1 MNKGVRAEDRIEYSQ
16 EHVRRAPHASP
27 RRRADA
33 VTDRFGDLMPGPRIL
48 LGPGP
53 TMADPR
59 VLRAM
64 STPLLGQFDPEFTA
78 IMNEVMQLC
87 RFAFQTENARTFPV
101 SGTGRAGLEAAIAS
115 LVEPGDRVVVGE
127 CGRFGLLL
135 IEIAERCGAQVVA
148 VRGEWGR
155 VIGPDAIEA
164 ALRGGRTK
172 LVAVVH
178 GETATGALQPLE
190 EIARISRAHDALLMA
205 DCVVTLGGCEVAVD
219 RWGVDVAVAGTQK
232 CLSCPSGL
240 APVTYNARAEAA
252 LARRMSK
259 VQSNY
264 LDLGQLADYWS
275 PARFNHHTAPTAMV
289 YGLREA
295 LRAVHEEGLAT
306 RFARH
311 RLHGDA
317 LRAGIA
323 ALGLSL
329 FGKEVT
335 ERRLPFITPVL
346 VPEGVD
352 ELRVR
357 RRLVEDFGIEIGAA
371 FGPLQGKIWRIGTM
385 GYSAARQNVLLCL
398 LALEQV
404 LRQEG
409 WRAAPGAG
417 VDAAL
422 GHYAAMGAAA
432 GETPAPRIDES
443 LGARGIGRI

>member
-1 MNKGVRAEDRIEYSQ
+1 
-16 EHVRRAPHASP
+16 
-27 RRRADA
+27 
-33 VTDRFGDLMPGPRIL
+33 
-48 LGPGP
+48 
-53 TMADPR
+53 MADPR

-78 IMNEVMQLC
+78 IMNEVMELT
-87 RFAFQTENARTFPV
+87 RFAFETANARAFPV
-101 SGTGRAGLEAAIAS
+101 PGTGRAGLEAALVS
-115 LVEPGDRVVVGE
+115 LIEPGDRVVVAE

-135 IEIAERCGAQVVA
+135 IEIAERCGAEVIP
-148 VRGEWGR
+148 VRSEWGR
-155 VIGPDAIEA
+155 LIDLDAIETALKA
-164 ALRGGRTK
+164 ARTK

-178 GETATGALQPLE
+178 GETSTGILQPLADV
-190 EIARISRAHDALLMA
+190 ARLAHDHGALLVA
-205 DCVVTLGGCEVAVD
+205 DCVVTLGGSEVAVD
-219 RWGVDVAVAGTQK
+219 RWDVDVATAGTQK

-252 LARRMSK
+252 IRGRRSK
-259 VQSNY
+259 VRSNY

-295 LRAVHEEGLAT
+295 LRAVHEEGLAA

-317 LRAGIA
+317 LRAGLD
-323 ALGLSL
+323 ALGLTL
-329 FGKEVT
+329 FGKEPR
-335 ERRLPFITPVL
+335 EHRLPFLTPVV
-346 VPEGVD
+346 VPDGVD

-385 GYSAARQNVLLCL
+385 GYSAQRQFVLVCL
-398 LALEQV
+398 AALEHA
-404 LRQEG
+404 LRLEG
-409 WRAAPGAG
+409 HRAPAGAG

-422 GHYAAMGAAA
+422 AHYAAAGA
-432 GETPAPRIDES
+432 GTRDTGDN
-443 LGARGIGRI
+443 LGASGIGRV

>member
-1 MNKGVRAEDRIEYSQ
+1 M
-16 EHVRRAPHASP
+16 SP
-27 RRRADA
+27 
-33 VTDRFGDLMPGPRIL
+33 GDLLPGPRVL

-53 TMADPR
+53 SMADPR

-78 IMNEVMQLC
+78 IMNEVMELT
-87 RFAFQTENARTFPV
+87 RFAFETANARAFPV
-101 SGTGRAGLEAAIAS
+101 PGTGRAGLEAALVS
-115 LVEPGDRVVVGE
+115 LIEPGDRVVVAE

-135 IEIAERCGAQVVA
+135 IEIAERCGAEVIP
-148 VRGEWGR
+148 VRSEWGR
-155 VIGPDAIEA
+155 LIDLDAIETALKA
-164 ALRGGRTK
+164 ARTK

-178 GETATGALQPLE
+178 GETSTGILQPLADV
-190 EIARISRAHDALLMA
+190 ARLAHDHGALLVA
-205 DCVVTLGGCEVAVD
+205 DCVVTLGGSEVAVD
-219 RWGVDVAVAGTQK
+219 RWDVDVATAGTQK

-252 LARRMSK
+252 IRGRRSK
-259 VQSNY
+259 VRSNY

-295 LRAVHEEGLAT
+295 LRAVHEEGLAA

-317 LRAGIA
+317 LRAGLD
-323 ALGLSL
+323 ALGLTL
-329 FGKEVT
+329 FGKEPR
-335 ERRLPFITPVL
+335 EHRLPFLTPVV
-346 VPEGVD
+346 VPDGVD

-385 GYSAARQNVLLCL
+385 GYSAQRQFVLVCL
-398 LALEQV
+398 AALEHA
-404 LRQEG
+404 LRLEG
-409 WRAAPGAG
+409 HRAPAGAG

-422 GHYAAMGAAA
+422 AHYAAAGA
-432 GETPAPRIDES
+432 GTRDTGDN
-443 LGARGIGRI
+443 LGASGIGRV